1 MNITSV
7 MGTLA
12 AILITLGYMPQTIK
26 TIRTR
31 STGDIAIG
39 SFILMGLGSLSW
51 AIYGILAQD
60 YFILSANALTTIMST
75 IIFSIK
81 LNNDWKVK
89 KKRENG

>member
-1 MNITSV
+1 

-12 AILITLGYMPQTIK
+12 AVLITLGYMPQTIK

-51 AIYGILAQD
+51 AIYGIVAED
-60 YFILSANALTTIMST
+60 YFILTANTLTTIMSC

-89 KKRENG
+89 KKKKND